1 MYKYL
6 INKLKNERGELFSP
20 AASYFLS
27 EKRIKDSEKKAADAA
42 AAEAEKAR
50 EEQRRIEELYG
61 TLTPEEKER
70 EKRDIGLE
78 SLGRAG
84 VDAAIKGAQQRLD
97 AQTNL
102 TNTLLNLSSG
112 ARGEAGAVGE
122 RALSESGTAKNNL
135 QRSEE
140 HTSELQS

>member
-70 EKRDIGLE
+70 EKRAFSSGVRVPYNSSIRLCSSLAFSASAAAASAAFFSE
-78 SLGRAG
+78 SLIRFS
-84 VDAAIKGAQQRLD
+84 DK
-97 AQTNL
+97 
-102 TNTLLNLSSG
+102 
-112 ARGEAGAVGE
+112 
-122 RALSESGTAKNNL
+122 K
-135 QRSEE
+135 
-140 HTSELQS
+140 